1 MPSAAKVWKRHV
13 RGSTLH
19 TFFLS
24 RFAPAEKSQP
34 IGPSLPSDIRRAKE
48 EGEAQAKRKR
58 RELVSLPSTMA
69 SDRSTEHM
77 SDVEDP
83 LNLASQEQGIRVPE
97 KAVLVLNDPSGFL
110 KKSNNP

>member
-24 RFAPAEKSQP
+24 RFALAEKSLP
-34 IGPSLPSDIRRAKE
+34 TGPGLPSDIRRAKE

-69 SDRSTEHM
+69 SDLSTEHI
-77 SDVEDP
+77 EDP
-83 LNLASQEQGIRVPE
+83 SNLASRKQGIRVPE

-110 KKSNNP
+110 KESNNP